1 MHNNKKNFTILSLV
15 SKEFTNSLE
24 ELKDNLRF
32 NLIYCDDDLN
42 NFSLLKYD
50 GILVDDN
57 IVNNSYL
64 LQCINENIDKNVIYV
79 KDNKVI
85 NNKAIN
91 NINYNEIIIKP
102 ININD
107 LNHKVVN
114 LITKK
119 NFLKNSSLV
128 IKNYILDKNEKKLK
142 KSNLSIIITEKEIQ
156 LIELLFYEKEP
167 MSKKLILKSVWKYAS
182 DADTHTVE
190 THIYRLRKKILDNF
204 KDNSFIINNK
214 EGYTI

>member
-1 MHNNKKNFTILSLV
+1 MHNNKINFTILSLV

-42 NFSLLKYD
+42 NFSSLKYD

-64 LQCINENIDKNVIYV
+64 LQSINENIDKNVIYV
-79 KDNKVI
+79 KDNKT
-85 NNKAIN
+85 IN

-107 LNHKVVN
+107 LNHKVVS

-128 IKNYILDKNEKKLK
+128 IKNYVLDKNEKKLK
-142 KSNLSIIITEKEIQ
+142 NNNLSIIITEKEIQ
-156 LIELLFYEKEP
+156 LIELLFYEKNP
-167 MSKKLILKSVWKYAS
+167 MPKKLILKSVWKYAS

-190 THIYRLRKKILDNF
+190 THIYRLRKKILDKF

>member
-1 MHNNKKNFTILSLV
+1 M
-15 SKEFTNSLE
+15 E

-119 NFLKNSSLV
+119 IF
-128 IKNYILDKNEKKLK
+128 
-142 KSNLSIIITEKEIQ
+142 
-156 LIELLFYEKEP
+156 
-167 MSKKLILKSVWKYAS
+167 SKIHL
-182 DADTHTVE
+182 
-190 THIYRLRKKILDNF
+190 
-204 KDNSFIINNK
+204 
-214 EGYTI
+214 